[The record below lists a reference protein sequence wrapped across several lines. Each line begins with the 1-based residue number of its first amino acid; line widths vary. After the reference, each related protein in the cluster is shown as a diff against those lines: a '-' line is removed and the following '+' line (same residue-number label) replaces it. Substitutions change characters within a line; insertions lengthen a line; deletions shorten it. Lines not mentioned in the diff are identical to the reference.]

1 MRVQIIFKR
10 LAPALALLFVV
21 ACSPAS
27 ASTSRDS
34 SDSTTGDVV
43 PVLTA
48 TEISDAVLFNTGAA
62 AVHLV
67 DLHRGD
73 TRMSDEL
80 RLTQQAL
87 NSEMA
92 RDPGGPAI
100 RHTNARSRSRARGRG
115 HEGSAAVLARTVIAA
130 RHGPERVDE
139 VMLRFNGD
147 ALQERLIKATALDVG
162 IETWMDKNLSGDI
175 SDMVDVVETLFLV
188 WVIDR
193 PSANGVT
200 IREIMVR
207 IVTEKLAVGAR
218 A

>member
-62 AVHLV
+62 AVYLV

-92 RDPGGPAI
+92 RDPGW
-100 RHTNARSRSRARGRG
+100 ARSFATRMQGRDPVLVD
-115 HEGSAAVLARTVIAA
+115 EAMKELAVLARTVIAA